1 MTKIER
7 VKKLCKWL
15 IFSGYAENDKE
26 LSEILG
32 YTKSSFSQILNEKVP
47 LSDKFIDKLCDIDK
61 NINKDWILTGSE
73 QMLSNNL
80 TETLFLHEPDPEYSI
95 INEVEAVKNEE
106 DSEPEVFFNEKTG
119 NKYLLYPDG
128 TIRIEVLKIPFA
140 AHASYVE
147 CFDDEIKMHQEFGLV
162 NFKVDHIG
170 RGRYLGFESKGD
182 SMWNNGGYDT
192 PSGSEILGR
201 EIGRHLW
208 NYGFNKTKYGFIL
221 ITKSGIYHK
230 DIDKLDDSGNLILKS
245 RNPLEQTFEYPINDV
260 LEIFHVIRR
269 SF

>member
-7 VKKLCKWL
+7 LKKLCKWL
-15 IFSGYAENDKE
+15 IYSDYAENDKE
-26 LSEILG
+26 LSQLLG
-32 YTKSSFSQILNEKVP
+32 YTRSSFSQILNEKVP
-47 LSDKFIDKLCDIDK
+47 LSDKFIDKICDLDK
-61 NINKDWILTGSE
+61 NINKVWINTGE
-73 QMLSNNL
+73 GQMLLESSPNL
-80 TETLFLHEPDPEYSI
+80 LILNEPTEEYSV
-95 INEVEAVKNEE
+95 INELEVIKHEE
-106 DSEPEVFFNEKTG
+106 DQEPEVFYNEKTG

-140 AHASYVE
+140 AYASYVE
-147 CFDDEIKMHQEFGLV
+147 CFDDELKMYQEFSLI

-208 NYGFNKTKYGFIL
+208 SYGFNKTKYGFIL
-221 ITKSGIYHK
+221 VTKSGIYHK
-230 DIDKLDDSGNLILKS
+230 DIDNLDDQGILTLSS
-245 RNPLEQTFEYPINDV
+245 RNPLENSFEYPINDV